1 VFEIGT
7 TLREARVRR
16 GLEIS
21 DCEAATKIRGKYL
34 RALEDE
40 RFDVLPAPTYVRGF
54 LRTYADFLRLDGQLV
69 MDEYESRFDEELPER
84 HHEVERRPGEGERPP
99 ADERGRRPR
108 AAEAPR
114 RRRTEGSLL
123 WLAIGGVLA
132 VALLVW
138 LGVGRDSKS
147 PPALPTTPAPAKN
160 AAGPLARPRPKPKP
174 VAPPRPKHQSI
185 AIVLQGQGT
194 IGSWVSV
201 RGRNE
206 GGPVVF
212 EGILAPGQT
221 YSVRVRR
228 SVWVASGN
236 PGGLA
241 VSVNGAAAD
250 LTGVTKDLLVTRQ
263 GVTPVS
269 G

>member
-34 RALEDE
+34 RALEEE
-40 RFDVLPAPTYVRGF
+40 RFDILPAPTYVRGF
-54 LRTYADFLRLDGQLV
+54 LRAYADFLHVDGQLLL
-69 MDEYESRFDEELPER
+69 DEYESRLYPDPPER
-84 HHEVERRPGEGERPP
+84 QREPQRRPAEREHPP
-99 ADERGRRPR
+99 RDDLGRRSPPE
-108 AAEAPR
+108 AAPR
-114 RRRTEGSLL
+114 RRRTEASLV

-138 LGVGRDSKS
+138 LGVGRESS
-147 PPALPTTPAPAKN
+147 SAPALPTTPAPARS
-160 AAGPLARPRPKPKP
+160 AAGPLAKARPKPKP
-174 VAPPRPKHQSI
+174 AVPPKPKEHSI
-185 AIVLQGQGT
+185 TIVLQGQGT

-201 RGRNE
+201 HGRNQA
-206 GGPVVF
+206 GPVVF
-212 EGILAPGQT
+212 QGILAPGQT

-228 SVWVASGN
+228 SVWIASGN

-250 LTGVTKDLLVTRQ
+250 LNGVTKDLLVTRQ
-263 GVTPVS
+263 GVRPVS
-269 G
+269 H